1 MKRKISLLAALFIQT
16 ISFAQYA
23 TSLSE
28 NMNTTCPASSHSP
41 SDWAVYNP
49 PSTPDTRG
57 MWNCDATGGRFS
69 TTGVSCSGLFGTPL
83 TYHLDTSILISP
95 PLKLNG
101 YTKIYVNFDTKTTNF
116 NLGAKIEFLASG
128 DSTMGA
134 DTATSDTFTVYNR
147 TTSTMPLFSS
157 GDETDW
163 VTHQVDLSDL
173 KNIVPLYLGFR
184 YTSANGTSG
193 SRWYLD
199 NINTTTILLPSSVN
213 DPALSQNGII
223 AAGNISNGS
232 LSLFCSTSIPGT
244 YSCTITD
251 MTGRSVYKEL
261 VHLNSG
267 NNTRTV
273 TGLSLPQGI
282 YLLTISNAQSH
293 TTTRIQA
300 W

>member
-1 MKRKISLLAALFIQT
+1 MKRRISLLAALFINS
-16 ISFAQYA
+16 ISFAQFA

-28 NMNTTCPASSHSP
+28 NMNSTCPSTYHNPYGWS
-41 SDWAVYNP
+41 VYNP
-49 PSTPDTRG
+49 PSTPDSRG
-57 MWNCDATGGRFS
+57 MWNCDATGGRS
-69 TTGVSCSGLFGTPL
+69 GTTGVSCSGLYGSPL

-95 PLKLNG
+95 PLNLNG

-128 DSTMGA
+128 DSTLGA

-147 TTSTMPLFSS
+147 TTSSMPLFSS

-173 KNIVPLYLGFR
+173 KHIVPLYLGFR
-184 YTSANGTSG
+184 YTSASGTSG

-199 NINTTTILLPSSVN
+199 NINTTTILLPSSVT
-213 DPALSQNGII
+213 DPAFRNNGLVASGS
-223 AAGNISNGS
+223 AANGA
-232 LSLFCSTSIPGT
+232 LSLFCATAVPGT
-244 YSCTITD
+244 YDCTVTD
-251 MTGRSVYKEL
+251 MTGREVYKEL
-261 VHLNSG
+261 LYLNAG
-267 NNTRTV
+267 YNARTIPGV
-273 TGLSLPQGI
+273 SLTAGT
-282 YLLTISNAQSH
+282 YLLAIRNAQSY